1 MKKMTNERRS
11 IAFDIR
17 MYNMMMKIA
26 DMYKERYGRFISVA
40 EVMCRLIDQDIVI
53 YNMYNTVKEQQH
65 CKD

>member
-26 DMYKERYGRFISVA
+26 DMYKEQYGRFISIA
-40 EVMCRLIDQDIVI
+40 EVICRLIDQDIII
-53 YNMYNTVKEQQH
+53 YNMYTIVKEQH
-65 CKD
+65 IER